1 MAGFLVFGL
10 SLPLTYL
17 LQAPAPIGGGLLRV
31 FGWGGLIGA
40 VVGALIRV
48 FCSSLFQARTW
59 WSRGK
64 VTAGCIFLGTLRGAG
79 SDAWLDQWR
88 VVHRQEVELPIVKL
102 EKLPARRR
110 TSGIQVATLSPLD
123 PSGPDHIAAENIKG
137 RYVREGDCLAGVV
150 ERGWLGGLWVRHFE
164 ARPCSKERG
173 TPGSHVIV
181 PARGFSSWRWHQ
193 PRDFRPKPQ
202 GQAWD
207 DALPADVTCR
217 IRPGAWLYRCSPKT
231 S

>member
-1 MAGFLVFGL
+1 MAGLPRLRSVVAAHL
-10 SLPLTYL
+10 SASDTSSHRWRSAPGVRLGRADRRRGGRAYSRLLLSTFPGAHMVVAGQGDRPLY
-17 LQAPAPIGGGLLRV
+17 
-31 FGWGGLIGA
+31 
-40 VVGALIRV
+40 
-48 FCSSLFQARTW
+48 
-59 WSRGK
+59 
-64 VTAGCIFLGTLRGAG
+64 FLGYAGRCRKRRLAG
-79 SDAWLDQWR
+79 SVAR
-88 VVHRQEVELPIVKL
+88 RAPQEVELPIVKL

-110 TSGIQVATLSPLD
+110 TSGIQIATLSPLD

-181 PARGFSSWRWHQ
+181 PASGFSSWRWHQ